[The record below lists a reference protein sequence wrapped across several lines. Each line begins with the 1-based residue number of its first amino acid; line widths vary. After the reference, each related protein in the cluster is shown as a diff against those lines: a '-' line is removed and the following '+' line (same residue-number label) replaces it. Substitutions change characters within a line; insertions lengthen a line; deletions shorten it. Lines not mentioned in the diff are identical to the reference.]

1 MTNKQWLEE
10 VKIYVYSNNKI
21 NRGDGFK
28 KKGETVFIDIDS
40 ICDEDLNNFTD
51 INKANFLEKNGY
63 ATMVHANSI
72 EIENTKNR
80 RT

>member
-40 ICDEDLNNFTD
+40 ICDEDLDNFND
-51 INKANFLEKNGY
+51 INKDNFLLKNGY
-63 ATMVHANSI
+63 ATKEYFRVSFLAVWQLYF
-72 EIENTKNR
+72 
-80 RT
+80 